1 MRSSGGSAI
10 EELTVT
16 EDDAR
21 RKTRMKRVNG
31 KKRWRGV
38 VKCQQDVTRLIS
50 VETVQAMCNER
61 RSGATANYFDDAG
74 RAWAKT
80 SKKKDRGGDSL
91 SKRRGEKEE
100 LLGKAGGETTQRSQ
114 EGADHITAKCG
125 SEALMEQHIVVVST
139 ARKGTG
145 DGRRWMASHRVGGEQ
160 RKGGALPLGVW
171 WW

>member
-91 SKRRGEKEE
+91 SKRRAEKKNYSER
-100 LLGKAGGETTQRSQ
+100 LV
-114 EGADHITAKCG
+114 AKR
-125 SEALMEQHIVVVST
+125 
-139 ARKGTG
+139 RKGAKKERTTSQPSA
-145 DGRRWMASHRVGGEQ
+145 D
-160 RKGGALPLGVW
+160 RKR
-171 WW
+171 